1 MSEEDFDEIDKLIDE
16 DDDSNKKLNM
26 SGEEIPIKASNKSS
40 YNRMSSEVSGGVEKM
55 GAQATGIHDTKLD
68 FSKNP
73 VSVITARDLMDGI
86 MPQSPVVKDYIS
98 RQISTRLS
106 RDLDSMSNK
115 LNMGNKNKLLRES
128 NDDDYD
134 ILIDDNLFD
143 KEGEE

>member
-1 MSEEDFDEIDKLIDE
+1 
-16 DDDSNKKLNM
+16 
-26 SGEEIPIKASNKSS
+26 
-40 YNRMSSEVSGGVEKM
+40 
-55 GAQATGIHDTKLD
+55 
-68 FSKNP
+68 
-73 VSVITARDLMDGI
+73 MDGI